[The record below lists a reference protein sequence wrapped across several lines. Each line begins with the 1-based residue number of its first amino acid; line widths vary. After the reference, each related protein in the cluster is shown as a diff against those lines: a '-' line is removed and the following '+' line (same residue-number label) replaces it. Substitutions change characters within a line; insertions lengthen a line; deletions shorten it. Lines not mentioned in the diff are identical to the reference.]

1 MTGSL
6 TSQLHEGI
14 SNYLSI
20 SKIWRCWPFPFT
32 GPAKHLLHV
41 KPSWKMKSILY
52 WRRISFINSDRSWVW
67 GLNTTNSCSTERL
80 ARASEVHC
88 QNMEK
93 RYGLISII
101 IPFCR
106 FDESCQSW
114 NFLNALFF
122 AVWLFALF
130 CMPNCWGQIA
140 MSPFSRSLHQP
151 SWTRCW
157 SGVAVEPSGF
167 CAQTGSG
174 SWDRFLFARSQSGQV
189 GKLYPTAQIPVNL
202 NIYFA

>member
-1 MTGSL
+1 
-6 TSQLHEGI
+6 
-14 SNYLSI
+14 
-20 SKIWRCWPFPFT
+20 
-32 GPAKHLLHV
+32 
-41 KPSWKMKSILY
+41 
-52 WRRISFINSDRSWVW
+52 
-67 GLNTTNSCSTERL
+67 
-80 ARASEVHC
+80 
-88 QNMEK
+88 MEK

-101 IPFCR
+101 IPSLQVWR
-106 FDESCQSW
+106 VLSELE
-114 NFLNALFF
+114 FLKCIVF

-174 SWDRFLFARSQSGQV
+174 SWDRSLFARSQA
-189 GKLYPTAQIPVNL
+189 GKLAPLFCIVSNRIIVCICILPVSWWTSIDLRYQLGAQLGGNPSDTKVANT
-202 NIYFA
+202 NFT

>member
-101 IPFCR
+101 IPFYR

-114 NFLNALFF
+114 NFLNALFLLYGF
-122 AVWLFALF
+122 LLCFVCQISEGKSRWVLSPDRYISRLEPDVDQAL
-130 CMPNCWGQIA
+130 
-140 MSPFSRSLHQP
+140 RSSLAD
-151 SWTRCW
+151 SVLKL
-157 SGVAVEPSGF
+157 GVDHEIDSCLQEANP
-167 CAQTGSG
+167 
-174 SWDRFLFARSQSGQV
+174 ARLESFTLQL
-189 GKLYPTAQIPVNL
+189 K
-202 NIYFA
+202 FR